1 MNDEKIRADAIDFAK
16 HNKLHIAREVTNTS
30 MYVPDETP
38 VSVFMAGS
46 PGAGKTE
53 FSKRL
58 VAILEHNRKRRVV
71 RIDGDQL
78 RTLFPGYVGSNSNLF
93 QGAVSL
99 VIEKVHD
106 LVLHNKQNFV
116 FDGTL
121 ADFDKAV
128 ENIRRSFERGRPVFI
143 FYIYQKPDVAWRFTQ
158 AREIAEGRNIPKE
171 AFIEQFLAARETV
184 SRLLLEFGTTVNLFI
199 VKKNFETNSVEDLV
213 EIQSVEQIDATIK
226 ERYSKDDL
234 HRLI

>member
-71 RIDGDQL
+71 RIDGDEL

>member
-106 LVLHNKQNFV
+106 LALHNKQNFV